1 MIILWLALASSAAW
15 LLSSLI
21 GGGSPLI
28 LIPVISALLGPA
40 VVPPVLTT
48 GMLFGNGQRV
58 WIYWQQI
65 EWRVVV
71 WCLPGATVGAV
82 LGAFV
87 LSRTRI
93 EWLSLLLAIFLLLS
107 VLGLLRDRPA
117 SDSSILPRHQ
127 MAAWMFLPLGFFYAF
142 FSGLIGSTGP
152 ILHPFYLS
160 YGLNKEEM
168 LATKSL
174 NVLGVHLVKL
184 LAYGLFG
191 ILSWQTFGY
200 GLVIGVAALPG
211 NYLGQWVLTKI
222 SDQQF
227 RRLVVIFIG
236 ASGLFLFWQQRQ
248 FLGFG
253 F

>member
-1 MIILWLALASSAAW
+1 VIVFWLALASSAAW
-15 LLSSLI
+15 LISSLI

-28 LIPVISALLGPA
+28 LIPAISALLSPA

-65 EWRVVV
+65 EWRVVL

-93 EWLSLLLAIFLLLS
+93 EWLSLLLAVFLLTS
-107 VLGLLRDRPA
+107 VVGLLRDRTPA
-117 SDSSILPRHQ
+117 DSSKPRNRI
-127 MAAWMFLPLGFFYAF
+127 AAWAFLPLGFFYAF

-152 ILHPFYLS
+152 ILHPFYLG

-200 GLVIGVAALPG
+200 GLIIGVAALPG
-211 NYLGQWVLTKI
+211 NFLGQWLLTKM

-236 ASGLFLFWQQRQ
+236 VSGLFLLWQQRQ
-248 FLGFG
+248 FLGLG
-253 F
+253 L